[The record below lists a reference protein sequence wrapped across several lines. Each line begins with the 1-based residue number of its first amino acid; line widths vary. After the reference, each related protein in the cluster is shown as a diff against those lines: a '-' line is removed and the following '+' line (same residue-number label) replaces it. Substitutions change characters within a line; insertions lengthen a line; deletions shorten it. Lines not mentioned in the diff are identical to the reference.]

1 MNHNVTTQPVQASST
16 TRRLALIHFAGC
28 LWLLGTILPAASAGE
43 IYKWVDENGKTHFSE
58 RRDPAG
64 RAQSLQLKSPMQ
76 PPSAEADVPSA
87 TYWQKQE
94 TQFRQRQAQK
104 SAEKPE
110 SSTAGATRPRST
122 TDGRSDD
129 TDESR
134 CALAKDILN
143 GSLAHPNGE
152 PIDKY
157 DLETAE
163 NDVRSYCK
171 S

>member
-1 MNHNVTTQPVQASST
+1 M
-16 TRRLALIHFAGC
+16 
-28 LWLLGTILPAASAGE
+28 
-43 IYKWVDENGKTHFSE
+43 
-58 RRDPAG
+58 
-64 RAQSLQLKSPMQ
+64 
-76 PPSAEADVPSA
+76 PSA

-129 TDESR
+129 TNESR